1 MVKFYKILIYRLLYH
16 TIHDMS
22 SLVMAGMMTKVRK
35 RQKQGLKEGK
45 MPRTDTKTDVGK
57 NGYDMLSW
65 ERAALVPI

>member
-1 MVKFYKILIYRLLYH
+1 MLICRLLYH

-22 SLVMAGMMTKVRK
+22 SLVMADTMTNAQK
-35 RQKQGLKEGK
+35 RQKQELKEGK

-57 NGYDMLSW
+57 NGIDMLSC